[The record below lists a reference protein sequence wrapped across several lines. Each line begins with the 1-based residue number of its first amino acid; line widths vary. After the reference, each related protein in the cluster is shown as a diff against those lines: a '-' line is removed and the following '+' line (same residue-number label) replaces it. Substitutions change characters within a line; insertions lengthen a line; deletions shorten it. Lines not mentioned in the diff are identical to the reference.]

1 MIKIQIIGNIGQNAR
16 VTDVNG
22 RRSINF
28 SVAHNKKYKDS
39 EGVEVETTLWLN
51 CSYWKNAD
59 QSTEIAKYLVPG
71 TKVFVEG
78 IPDVKLYKNKDG
90 QHSVSMNCTV
100 TQVELLSAKKES
112 EAAPGSEDEEKET
125 RHTIKPNRTEAPA
138 GPDGDDLPF

>member
-39 EGVEVETTLWLN
+39 EGVEVETTLWVN

-90 QHSVSMNCTV
+90 LPSVSMNCMV
-100 TQVELLSAKKES
+100 TQIELLSAKKES
-112 EAAPGSEDEEKET
+112 DTGHEEQEPG
-125 RHTIKPNRTEAPA
+125 NRDMIRLRQSGVPVGT
-138 GPDGDDLPF
+138 DNDNDPF

>member
-78 IPDVKLYKNKDG
+78 IPDVRLYKNKEG
-90 QHSVSMNCTV
+90 QASVSMNCMV
-100 TQVELLSAKKES
+100 TQIELLSAKKDS
-112 EAAPGSEDEEKET
+112 EQSAGNDGDEQET
-125 RHTIKPNRTEAPA
+125 RRMIKPNHTDAPA

>member
-1 MIKIQIIGNIGQNAR
+1 MIKMQIIGNIGQNAR

-39 EGVEVETTLWLN
+39 EGVEVETTLWVN

-59 QSTEIAKYLVPG
+59 QSTEIAKYLIPG

-90 QHSVSMNCTV
+90 QQSVSMNCMV
-100 TQVELLSAKKES
+100 TQIELLSAKKES
-112 EAAPGSEDEEKET
+112 DTE
-125 RHTIKPNRTEAPA
+125 RTEEREPVIREMIRPNQSSAPA